1 MKTQVERK
9 NNCETGCQL
18 KQSHSQFSS
27 RNTNSQRGKEAKG
40 LGLEKKK
47 GKKKKRNHAFSDKAA
62 LKHTCD

>member
-9 NNCETGCQL
+9 NNYETGCQL

-27 RNTNSQRGKEAKG
+27 RNTKSQRGKEAKG

-47 GKKKKRNHAFSDKAA
+47 KGKKRNYAFSDKAA
-62 LKHTCD
+62 VKHTCD